1 MSGRAAAPRQHRTPW
16 DADPLSWLA
25 VPNLPLGAIGVTLVY
40 GAIVMLVGGQSGT
53 PLLMQGV
60 ALLLA
65 TLGLLSLFF
74 STRPRR
80 GPLSGGRAAVAV
92 ALVSAGM
99 LISAAAHRG
108 NDEIVLELWWAPFVC
123 TLLLL
128 AMAPYSD
135 PPCVLLSGLV
145 LLITALGA
153 AALLD
158 AGAASAWPP
167 LAATSMIVS
176 PVVFGTAGAVAFI
189 VTVTRRL
196 TRWSE
201 RPWSE
206 GPAAA
211 VHDAGGDP
219 DGTELLIAQVDE
231 QTSAQLAEALAL
243 LAGVVERG
251 EIDDRD
257 QGRAAEVATRLRE
270 QLLASANDSWLE
282 RMARGRPLSVRD
294 PDRLA
299 DRLGVPQR
307 TALRAMLDALLDDP
321 ASGFV
326 SARIELRS
334 PVEGTIAVA
343 LRILTTLAEGRRVT
357 FLEPYY
363 VSLQSTVTG
372 IRWRNGSSIAL
383 DFTTAPDPRSPKPPL
398 AQRQAQLPE

>member
-1 MSGRAAAPRQHRTPW
+1 MSGRATAPRSHRTPW
-16 DADPLSWLA
+16 AADPLSWLA
-25 VPNLPLGAIGVTLVY
+25 VPNLPLGAIVVTIAY
-40 GAIVMLVGGQSGT
+40 GAVALALGGQSGAA
-53 PLLMQGV
+53 LLQQGV
-60 ALLLA
+60 AVMLA
-65 TLGLLSLFF
+65 TLGLLWVFVA
-74 STRPRR
+74 TRPRR
-80 GPLSGGRAAVAV
+80 GPLSSGRAVVAV
-92 ALVSAGM
+92 ALVGAGM
-99 LISAAAHRG
+99 LVSAAAHRG
-108 NDEIVLELWWAPFVC
+108 NDAMVLELWWAPLVC

-128 AMAPYSD
+128 SMAPYCD
-135 PPCVLLSGLV
+135 LPGVLLAGCA
-145 LLITALGA
+145 LLLTALAA

-158 AGAASAWPP
+158 VGTSSAWPP
-167 LAATSMIVS
+167 LAATTMIVS
-176 PVVFGTAGAVAFI
+176 PIVFGTAGAVAFI

-206 GPAAA
+206 VSPVTAE
-211 VHDAGGDP
+211 VLEDDP
-219 DGTELLIAQVDE
+219 DSADALVAQVDE
-231 QTSAQLAEALAL
+231 QTSAQLGDALEL
-243 LAGVVERG
+243 LVDVVERG
-251 EIDDRD
+251 EIDGRD
-257 QGRAAEVATRLRE
+257 QERAARVAARLRGE
-270 QLLASANDSWLE
+270 LIAAANDSWLA

-334 PVEGTIAVA
+334 PDDGTIAVA

-383 DFTTAPDPRSPKPPL
+383 DFTITPDPRAPKPPL

>member
-1 MSGRAAAPRQHRTPW
+1 MSGRTAIPRPHRTPW

-25 VPNLPLGAIGVTLVY
+25 VPNLPLGAIGVTVVY
-40 GAIVMLVGGQSGT
+40 GALALVFGGPDGT
-53 PLLMQGV
+53 ALLLQGF

-65 TLGLLSLFF
+65 TFGLLWVFV

-80 GPLSGGRAAVAV
+80 GPLTGLRATVAV
-92 ALVSAGM
+92 VLVSAGV

-108 NDEIVLELWWAPFVC
+108 NDAIVLELWWAPLVC

-128 AMAPYSD
+128 AMAPYCD
-135 PPCVLLSGLV
+135 PPCVVLSGCA
-145 LLITALGA
+145 LLLACLGA
-153 AALLD
+153 AAVLD
-158 AGAASAWPP
+158 VGASSAWPP
-167 LAATSMIVS
+167 LAAASIIVS
-176 PVVFGTAGAVAFI
+176 PVVFGTAGALAFI

-196 TRWSE
+196 SRWSE

-206 GPAAA
+206 GPAATL
-211 VHDAGGDP
+211 DAGSDP
-219 DGTELLIAQVDE
+219 DSTELLIAQVDE
-231 QTSAQLAEALAL
+231 QTTAQLSEALAL
-243 LAGVVERG
+243 LADIVERG
-251 EIDDRD
+251 QIDGRD
-257 QGRAAEVATRLRE
+257 QERAAEVAARLRE
-270 QLLASANDSWLE
+270 ELLAAANDSWLE

-334 PVEGTIAVA
+334 PAEGTIAVA

>member
-1 MSGRAAAPRQHRTPW
+1 
-16 DADPLSWLA
+16 
-25 VPNLPLGAIGVTLVY
+25 
-40 GAIVMLVGGQSGT
+40 
-53 PLLMQGV
+53 
-60 ALLLA
+60 
-65 TLGLLSLFF
+65 
-74 STRPRR
+74 
-80 GPLSGGRAAVAV
+80 VAV
-92 ALVSAGM
+92 ALVAAG
-99 LISAAAHRG
+99 LLASAAAHRD
-108 NDEIVLELWWAPFVC
+108 NEAIVLELWWAPLVC
-123 TLLLL
+123 ALLLLSMAPYCDLPCMLLSGFTLLL
-128 AMAPYSD
+128 A
-135 PPCVLLSGLV
+135 
-145 LLITALGA
+145 ALGA

-158 AGAASAWPP
+158 VGASSAWPP
-167 LAATSMIVS
+167 LAATIMIVS

-201 RPWSE
+201 RPWMAP
-206 GPAAA
+206 PAAA
-211 VHDAGGDP
+211 RDHEGDP
-219 DGTELLIAQVDE
+219 EGPDALVAQVDE
-231 QTSAQLAEALAL
+231 QTSAQLAEALGL
-243 LAGVVERG
+243 LADIVARG
-251 EIDDRD
+251 EVDDRD
-257 QGRAAEVATRLRE
+257 QASAARIAGRLRGE
-270 QLLASANDSWLE
+270 LIAAANDSWLE

-299 DRLGVPQR
+299 DRLGLPQR

-383 DFTTAPDPRSPKPPL
+383 DFTTATEPPSPQPPL

>member
-1 MSGRAAAPRQHRTPW
+1 MSGRSAIPRPYRTPW

-25 VPNLPLGAIGVTLVY
+25 VPNLPLGAIGVTVVY
-40 GAIVMLVGGQSGT
+40 GGIVLVFGGQSGAA
-53 PLLMQGV
+53 LLLQAT

-65 TLGLLSLFF
+65 TLGLLWVFVT
-74 STRPRR
+74 TRPRR
-80 GPLSGGRAAVAV
+80 GPLSTARAAVAV

-99 LISAAAHRG
+99 LISAVAHRG
-108 NDEIVLELWWAPFVC
+108 NEGIVLELWWAPLVAA
-123 TLLLL
+123 LLLL
-128 AMAPYSD
+128 AMAPYCD
-135 PPCVLLSGLV
+135 LPCVLLSGV
-145 LLITALGA
+145 TLLAASLGA
-153 AALLD
+153 AAVID
-158 AGAASAWPP
+158 VGAASVWPP
-167 LAATSMIVS
+167 LAATSIIVS
-176 PVVFGTAGAVAFI
+176 PVVFGTAGAMAFI

-196 TRWSE
+196 SRWSE
-201 RPWSE
+201 RPWS
-206 GPAAA
+206 GAPAAL
-211 VHDAGGDP
+211 HDAGSDP

-231 QTSAQLAEALAL
+231 QTSAQLAEATAL
-243 LAGVVERG
+243 LAGIVERG
-251 EIDDRD
+251 EIDGRD
-257 QGRAAEVATRLRE
+257 QARAAEVATRLRE
-270 QLLASANDSWLE
+270 ELLATANDSWLE

-326 SARIELRS
+326 SARVELRS
-334 PVEGTIAVA
+334 PAKDTIAVA